1 MFTKTVFLHSFVGGV
16 QKEFFML
23 LTQKLFSSEYG
34 MFKNYDESRFI
45 WFSDSSFEGEE
56 MFQLVGTLVALALYN
71 FQIINLPFPLAL
83 YKKILNERL
92 KLSDLCELS
101 PTLGNSL
108 KSLLDYEGDDMEDVF
123 DLTFEVTREVYD
135 NIETIPL
142 KDDGAN
148 IRVNQ
153 TNKYEYNQ

>member
-1 MFTKTVFLHSFVGGV
+1 
-16 QKEFFML
+16 ML

-34 MFKNYDESRFI
+34 MFKNYDESRLI

-71 FQIINLPFPLAL
+71 FQIINIPFPLAL
-83 YKKILNERL
+83 YKKLLNEGL

-108 KSLLDYEGDDMEDVF
+108 RKLLDYEGDDMEDIF
-123 DLTFEVTREVYD
+123 ELTFEVTREAYD
-135 NIETIPL
+135 NLETIPL
-142 KDDGAN
+142 KENGAN

-153 TNKYEYNQ
+153 TNKYALQNYCV

>member
-1 MFTKTVFLHSFVGGV
+1 
-16 QKEFFML
+16 ML

-34 MFKNYDESRFI
+34 MFKNYEESRLI

-83 YKKILNERL
+83 YKKLLNEKL

-108 KSLLDYEGDDMEDVF
+108 KSLLDYDGDDMEDVF

-135 NIETIPL
+135 HLETVPL

-153 TNKYEYNQ
+153 ANKYV

>member
-1 MFTKTVFLHSFVGGV
+1 
-16 QKEFFML
+16 ML

-34 MFKNYDESRFI
+34 MFKEYDESRQI

-56 MFQLVGTLVALALYN
+56 MFQLVGTLVGLALYN
-71 FQIINLPFPLAL
+71 FQIINIPFPLAL

-92 KLSDLCELS
+92 KLNDLCELS

-123 DLTFEVTREVYD
+123 DLTFEVTREIYD
-135 NIETIPL
+135 HLECVPL
-142 KDDGAN
+142 KEDGAN

-153 TNKYEYNQ
+153 ANKYVCT

>member
-1 MFTKTVFLHSFVGGV
+1 
-16 QKEFFML
+16 ML
-23 LTQKLFSSEYG
+23 LTQELFCSEYG
-34 MFKNYDESRFI
+34 MFKCYEESRLI

-56 MFQLVGTLVALALYN
+56 MFQLVGTLVGLALYN
-71 FQIINLPFPLAL
+71 FQIINLPFPLAM

-101 PTLGNSL
+101 PTIGNSL
-108 KSLLDYEGDDMEDVF
+108 KSLLDYEDDDMEDIF

-135 NIETIPL
+135 NVETVPL

-153 TNKYEYNQ
+153 ANKCV